1 MNTTMEAYYQK
12 RSTLYNYVRNGNT
25 YEKIIYA
32 FLMACFT
39 GIAAQIVIPLSWTPV
54 PITLQSFAVMTA
66 GIILGRKYGT
76 LSMIL
81 YCLLGIF
88 IPWYSGMT
96 GGLSVLI
103 GSNAGYFLGFI
114 ICAYFVGT
122 ISDKIPKSRK
132 FLGMSGTLLIA
143 NFILIYIPGLTV
155 LYLAMYTQGISL
167 SLIQLLM
174 MGLIPFIFGDILKVL
189 ASSALSKIVM
199 PKDQ

>member
-32 FLMACFT
+32 FLMTCFT

-143 NFILIYIPGLTV
+143 NFILIYIPGLAV
-155 LYLAMYTQGISL
+155 LYLTMYTQGISL
-167 SLIQLLM
+167 SLIHLLM
-174 MGLIPFIFGDILKVL
+174 MGFIPFIFGDILKVL

>member
-143 NFILIYIPGLTV
+143 NFILIYIPGLAV

-174 MGLIPFIFGDILKVL
+174 MGFIPFIFGDILKVL

>member
-66 GIILGRKYGT
+66 GIILGRKYGP
-76 LSMIL
+76 LSMIP

-103 GSNAGYFLGFI
+103 GSTAGYFLGFI

-143 NFILIYIPGLTV
+143 NFILIYIPGLAV

-174 MGLIPFIFGDILKVL
+174 MGFIPFIFGDILKVL

>member
-122 ISDKIPKSRK
+122 ISDKIPKSHK

-143 NFILIYIPGLTV
+143 NFILIYIPGLAV

-167 SLIQLLM
+167 SLIHLLM
-174 MGLIPFIFGDILKVL
+174 MGFIPFIFGDILKVL